1 LCGFAKLRARSA
13 NLAQFLGSGAV
24 ERRGVVAHS
33 DEHTQYMQVMCQAVP
48 DRQKFAQ
55 VVDIVTKKNLQGPQK
70 SWHAMISSSWKVV
83 ENSANFH
90 L

>member
-1 LCGFAKLRARSA
+1 
-13 NLAQFLGSGAV
+13 
-24 ERRGVVAHS
+24 
-33 DEHTQYMQVMCQAVP
+33 MQVMCQAVP